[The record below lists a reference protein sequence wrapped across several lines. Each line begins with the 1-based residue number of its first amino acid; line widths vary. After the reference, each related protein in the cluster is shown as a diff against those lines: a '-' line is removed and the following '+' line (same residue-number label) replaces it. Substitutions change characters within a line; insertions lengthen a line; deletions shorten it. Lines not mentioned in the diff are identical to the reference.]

1 MGYNKFVETVDVPA
15 HEVRLSKRAASA
27 LLDGIPV
34 SVTRYGRRSHIVLTI
49 EQFELIEPLLE
60 LLDEGVRIPAELL
73 LTEADI
79 ELERLLAEDR
89 EPSPGERALIA
100 EVLGTAPDE

>member
-1 MGYNKFVETVDVPA
+1 
-15 HEVRLSKRAASA
+15 
-27 LLDGIPV
+27 
-34 SVTRYGRRSHIVLTI
+34 LTI

>member
-1 MGYNKFVETVDVPA
+1 MGYGRVVETVDVPA
-15 HEVRLSKRAASA
+15 HEVRLSKRAAAA
-27 LLDGIPV
+27 LLDGTPV

-60 LLDEGVRIPAELL
+60 LLGEGVRIPAELL
-73 LTEADI
+73 LTEADL

-89 EPSPGERALIA
+89 EPSAGERALIA
-100 EVLGTAPDE
+100 EVVGPAPDK